1 MKNLVLEI
9 IPVLINFAGKNAKWI
24 AFLLL
29 VSGFFSCGSA
39 VCENTNPVF
48 DNYEPVSKEYQLEL
62 IKQLSIVDK
71 SKLTYWFK
79 EFTELENEKHLHFLI
94 KSKDLCAILVLE
106 VNDELLDKHWPK
118 SRRKNKYSNHKNT
131 QVLGLKYDIDDNT
144 SNPKFV
150 YKKHFTIV
158 D

>member
-79 EFTELENEKHLHFLI
+79 EYTGNENKEQLHFHI
-94 KSKDLCAILVLE
+94 QSKELCAVLVLDME
-106 VNDELLDKHWPK
+106 RWNKLEHF
-118 SRRKNKYSNHKNT
+118 RKVKGGGYRGAEFVHL
-131 QVLGLKYDIDDNT
+131 QFDIEQD
-144 SNPKFV
+144 SLNPKFV
-150 YKKHFTIV
+150 YRNLSRII

>member
-48 DNYEPVSKEYQLEL
+48 DNYEPVSKEYKLEL
-62 IKQLSIVDK
+62 VKQLSIVDK
-71 SKLTYWFK
+71 SKLSYWFLG
-79 EFTELENEKHLHFLI
+79 FTEVENEKQLHCLI
-94 KSKDLCAILVLE
+94 KSKDLCAVMILE
-106 VNDELLDKHWPK
+106 VSDELLNKHWPLYGI
-118 SRRKNKYSNHKNT
+118 RKYSNNEKNRFLSFQYEIKEDT
-131 QVLGLKYDIDDNT
+131 L
-144 SNPKFV
+144 NPKFI
-150 YKKHFTIV
+150 YQKHSIIV